1 MEKTVAF
8 SNQPQSKFG
17 WIYRFFCWCSGA
29 RLYILKKCPTDYNIF
44 MGVGVVVFLSGV
56 MAAISGS
63 YAFFTVFNNFYL
75 AAGFGFF
82 WGLLIFFL
90 DWYLVASLRKENNF
104 KKELLMASP
113 RFVLAVFLAVVIA
126 RPLEMKLFEKEIN
139 AQLTNLSGEK
149 RLEFKGLIDN
159 EYVEIEK
166 LKDENNS
173 YLAEI
178 KKLEDSKT
186 FLFDLFIAE
195 AEGKSPVGV
204 VGKGPVYREK
214 KAEYDAVC
222 ASLERKQEMYFPLID
237 ANNQRIKELNSL
249 KDQLQLKSK
258 NTFDNADGFLARMEA
273 FSALTSKNN
282 GISYASWFII
292 LLFICIEIAP
302 IIVKLMSDRGPYDEC
317 LDLERFNISS
327 QARREITTSR
337 NNLNRSIAIENE
349 KYLMKLDAEMRN
361 NKEFI
366 STVMEAQLEL
376 GKQKIQLW
384 KEHEMKKI
392 ESNIENYQPTIDEL
406 INDARTNLKIN

>member
-1 MEKTVAF
+1 M
-8 SNQPQSKFG
+8 
-17 WIYRFFCWCSGA
+17 
-29 RLYILKKCPTDYNIF
+29 YILKRCPTDYNIF
-44 MGVGVVVFLSGV
+44 MGVGVVVFLSGI

-139 AQLTNLSGEK
+139 AQLTNLVSEK
-149 RLEFKGLIDN
+149 RLEFKSMVDN
-159 EYVEIEK
+159 EYTEIEK
-166 LKDENNS
+166 LKEENNL
-173 YLAEI
+173 YFAEL

-186 FLFDLFIAE
+186 TLFELFIAE

-222 ASLERKQEMYFPLID
+222 ASLEKKREMYFPLINI
-237 ANNQRIKELNSL
+237 NNQRIAELNKL
-249 KDQLQLKSK
+249 KDQVQIKSK
-258 NTFDNADGFLARMEA
+258 NAYDNADGFLARMEA
-273 FSALTSKNN
+273 FSVLTSKNN
-282 GISYASWFII
+282 GIAYASWFII

-302 IIVKLMSDRGPYDEC
+302 IIVKLMSERGPYDEC

-327 QARREITTSR
+327 QARREITTSQIGR
-337 NNLNRSIAIENE
+337 ASCRE
-349 KYLMKLDAEMRN
+349 R
-361 NKEFI
+361 
-366 STVMEAQLEL
+366 V
-376 GKQKIQLW
+376 
-384 KEHEMKKI
+384 
-392 ESNIENYQPTIDEL
+392 
-406 INDARTNLKIN
+406 